1 MFVFDERYRWL
12 ANDPGKIVQVLR
24 VVVWPRE
31 NYEKKNCHPEWM
43 AGSDYGDYFAAR
55 SARIFLAL
63 AMRTH
68 RVKVSMA
75 VFSSDRV
82 G

>member
-1 MFVFDERYRWL
+1 MIQAGLYRYFGLRCVLGRTMKRKTAIREGWQLWL
-12 ANDPGKIVQVLR
+12 T
-24 VVVWPRE
+24 
-31 NYEKKNCHPEWM
+31 
-43 AGSDYGDYFAAR
+43 DYFAAR

-63 AMRTH
+63 AIRTQ